1 MSDLKDREPEMQDE
15 VKHKSKNSDK
25 TGIVIAKYPLS
36 NGNIVL
42 DIRLTEEKIYY
53 SSPIGN
59 WEVTKACDE

>member
-1 MSDLKDREPEMQDE
+1 MDLKDKEPEMQDE
-15 VKHKSKNSDK
+15 VKFKGKNSDK
-25 TGIVIAKYPLS
+25 TGTVIAKYPLG

-53 SSPIGN
+53 ASPVGN